1 MPGPES
7 KRGPSPI
14 ADGFGIAFGRC
25 FASRPTCG
33 TTRAPANTAA
43 RPRGEIGRYLAID
56 RMIGR
61 RAAVLIQFANLCVAG
76 AWSDRYSV
84 SSAWYTVAIA
94 RGPAR
99 AARASTAG
107 APPSCRIDCSFSI
120 RSCDRWD
127 GWHADGDRD
136 NRLGGRGTLRRRSS
150 QVAGF
155 ASMAVS
161 WRHIFDSGIAIVP
174 ICAPTTSTREFCS
187 IWFAAR
193 RISAVP

>member
-14 ADGFGIAFGRC
+14 ADGFGIALGI
-25 FASRPTCG
+25 
-33 TTRAPANTAA
+33 TTYPVARRVPRQNTAA
-43 RPRGEIGRYLAID
+43 RLRGEIGRYLAID

-61 RAAVLIQFANLCVAG
+61 SAAELIQFASLCVAG

-94 RGPAR
+94 RVPAR

-120 RSCDRWD
+120 RSCGRWD
-127 GWHADGDRD
+127 GWHADGDRQPI
-136 NRLGGRGTLRRRSS
+136 GRPCGRWIESS
-150 QVAGF
+150 F
-155 ASMAVS
+155 
-161 WRHIFDSGIAIVP
+161 HIPRCCLNYD
-174 ICAPTTSTREFCS
+174 
-187 IWFAAR
+187 AA
-193 RISAVP
+193 